1 VSSHVHTAGIIPVA
15 NLQTDIQT
23 PIPEILLPVNNGFSA
38 IQKSVFECAMAGC
51 NTIWI
56 VANHDLAPIV
66 RKVVGD
72 WIYDPVYYERTFTKF
87 YSDHRREIPIY
98 YVPIHP
104 KDRARRDSYG
114 WSILH
119 GVYSSWYA
127 AYKIS
132 KWITPQN
139 YYISF
144 PMSVYDVY
152 SVRDY
157 RKNISNSKA
166 NFFLKHDNKTV
177 KDGELLSFTMKGDD
191 FKACRNLINKTTT
204 REYLPPLPGQKY
216 PSQKRPVSE
225 RWIAKDYSLEQVL
238 EPLNEEGS
246 TCMEIE
252 WHHDISTWEGYVEY
266 LGSKNT
272 VETPRKELTLPHIH
286 VNIPYVDEV
295 KD

>member
-216 PSQKRPVSE
+216 PSQKRPVNE

-238 EPLNEEGS
+238 KPLNEEGS

-252 WHHDISTWEGYVEY
+252 WHHDISTWQGYVEY

>member
-1 VSSHVHTAGIIPVA
+1 MSNHTHTAGIIPVA
-15 NLQTDIQT
+15 NLQTDIDT
-23 PIPEILLPVNNGFSA
+23 PIPQILLPVSNGFSA

-56 VANHDLAPIV
+56 VANDDLAPVI

-119 GVYSSWYA
+119 GVYSSWYT

-152 SVRDY
+152 SIRDY
-157 RKNISNSKA
+157 RKSISNSKA
-166 NFFLKHDNKTV
+166 NFFLKHDNKTA

-191 FKACRNLINKTTT
+191 FKACRNSINKTTT

-216 PSQKRPVSE
+216 PSQKRPASE
-225 RWIAKDYSLEQVL
+225 RWTAKGYSLEQVL
-238 EPLNEEGS
+238 SPLSDENS
-246 TCMEIE
+246 QCVEID
-252 WHHDISTWEGYVEY
+252 WQFDISTWHGYVNY
-266 LGSKNT
+266 LSSKKMI
-272 VETPRKELTLPHIH
+272 ETPIKELTLPRTH
-286 VNIPYVDEV
+286 VNIPYST
-295 KD
+295 

>member
-1 VSSHVHTAGIIPVA
+1 MSSHIHTAGIIPVA
-15 NLQTDIQT
+15 NLQTDIDT
-23 PIPEILLPVNNGFSA
+23 PIPEILLPVSNGFTA
-38 IQKSVFECAMAGC
+38 VQKSVFECAMAGC

-56 VANHDLAPIV
+56 VANDDLAPII

-104 KDRARRDSYG
+104 KDRDRRDSYG

-119 GVYSSWYA
+119 GVYSSWYT

-132 KWITPQN
+132 KWIPPQN

-144 PMSVYDVY
+144 PMSVYDI
-152 SVRDY
+152 SSIRDY
-157 RKNISNSKA
+157 RKNISNSKV
-166 NFFLKHDNKTV
+166 NFFLKHNNKTV
-177 KDGELLSFTMKGDD
+177 KDGELLSFTMKGRD

-216 PSQKRPVSE
+216 PSQKRPVNE
-225 RWIAKDYSLEQVL
+225 RWTARSFSLEQIL
-238 EPLNEEGS
+238 SPLSEESG
-246 TCMEIE
+246 IYVDID
-252 WHHDISTWEGYVEY
+252 WHQDISTWEGYVNYMSSEK
-266 LGSKNT
+266 LIQ
-272 VETPRKELTLPHIH
+272 TPRKELTLPHTH
-286 VNIPYVDEV
+286 GNIPYVDEV
-295 KD
+295 ED

>member
-1 VSSHVHTAGIIPVA
+1 MSSHIHTAGIIPVA
-15 NLQTDIQT
+15 NLQTDIDT
-23 PIPEILLPVNNGFSA
+23 PIPAVLLPVNNGFTA

-56 VANHDLAPIV
+56 VANNDLAPII

-72 WIYDPVYYERTFTKF
+72 WVYDPVYYERTFTKF

-114 WSILH
+114 WSILY

-132 KWITPQN
+132 KWIPPQN

-144 PMSVYDVY
+144 PMSVYDAY
-152 SVRDY
+152 DIRNH
-157 RKNISNSKA
+157 RKSISNSKS
-166 NFFLKHDNKTV
+166 NFFLKHNNKTV
-177 KDGELLSFTMKGDD
+177 KDGEFLSFTMKGDD

-204 REYLPPLPGQKY
+204 REYLPPLEGEKY
-216 PSQKRPVSE
+216 PSRKRPLDQRWSARKFDFSQVFDALDTKSATKINIDWFYDLSSWSE
-225 RWIAKDYSLEQVL
+225 YRKF
-238 EPLNEEGS
+238 
-246 TCMEIE
+246 
-252 WHHDISTWEGYVEY
+252 
-266 LGSKNT
+266 LGSDHQIEKPYKPLT
-272 VETPRKELTLPHIH
+272 GPYACAKLVE
-286 VNIPYVDEV
+286 
-295 KD
+295 

>member
-1 VSSHVHTAGIIPVA
+1 MSSHIHTAGIIPVA
-15 NLQTDIQT
+15 NLQTDIDT
-23 PIPEILLPVNNGFSA
+23 PVPEVLLPVNNGFTA

-56 VANHDLAPIV
+56 VANNDLAPII
-66 RKVVGD
+66 RKVIGD
-72 WIYDPVYYERTFTKF
+72 WVYDPVYYERTFTKF

-114 WSILH
+114 WSILY

-144 PMSVYDVY
+144 PMSVYDAHGI
-152 SVRDY
+152 RNH
-157 RKNISNSKA
+157 RKSISNSKS
-166 NFFLKHDNKTV
+166 NFFLKHNNKTV

-204 REYLPPLPGQKY
+204 REYLPPLPNQKY
-216 PSQKRPVSE
+216 PNQKLPLDD
-225 RWIAKDYSLEQVL
+225 RWTARSFSLEQIL
-238 EPLNEEGS
+238 SPLSEKSGIYA
-246 TCMEIE
+246 EID
-252 WHHDISTWEGYVEY
+252 WHYDISTWQGYVEY
-266 LGSKNT
+266 LGSENII
-272 VETPRKELTLPHIH
+272 ETPRKELTLPHTH
-286 VNIPYVDEV
+286 VNIPYVD
-295 KD
+295 

>member
-1 VSSHVHTAGIIPVA
+1 VSNHVHTAGIIPVA

-56 VANHDLAPIV
+56 VANNDLAPII
-66 RKVVGD
+66 RKVIGD

-87 YSDHRREIPIY
+87 YSDHRREVPIY

-119 GVYSSWYA
+119 GVYSSWYT

-152 SVRDY
+152 SIRDY
-157 RKNISNSKA
+157 RQIISNSKA
-166 NFFLKHDNKTV
+166 NFFLKYKNKTA

-204 REYLPPLPGQKY
+204 REYLPPLPDQKY
-216 PSQKRPVSE
+216 PSQKRPVNE

-238 EPLNEEGS
+238 TPLSEEEAQHA
-246 TCMEIE
+246 EIS
-252 WHHDISTWEGYVEY
+252 WHHDISTWEGYVGY
-266 LGSKNT
+266 LGSENI
-272 VETPRKELTLPHIH
+272 VEAPKKELTLPHIH
-286 VNIPYVDEV
+286 VNIPYST
-295 KD
+295 

>member
-1 VSSHVHTAGIIPVA
+1 MSSHIHTAGIIPVA
-15 NLQTDIQT
+15 NLQTDIST
-23 PIPEILLPVNNGFSA
+23 PTPEILLPVNNGFTA

-56 VANHDLAPIV
+56 VANNDLAPII

-114 WSILH
+114 WAILY

-152 SVRDY
+152 SVRNY
-157 RKNISNSKA
+157 RKNISNSKT
-166 NFFLKHDNKTV
+166 NFFIKHNNKTV

-204 REYLPPLPGQKY
+204 REYLPPLPNQKY
-216 PSQKRPVSE
+216 PSQKRPLAD
-225 RWIAKDYSLEQVL
+225 RWTARSYSLEQIL
-238 EPLNEEGS
+238 TPLNEDS
-246 TCMEIE
+246 ATYAEID
-252 WHHDISTWEGYVEY
+252 WHHNISTWQGYLEY
-266 LGSKNT
+266 MGSENII
-272 VETPRKELTLPHIH
+272 ETPRNELTLPHIH
-286 VNIPYVDEV
+286 ANIPYVD
-295 KD
+295 

>member
-1 VSSHVHTAGIIPVA
+1 MSNHIHTAGIIPVA
-15 NLQTDIQT
+15 NLQTDIDT
-23 PIPEILLPVNNGFSA
+23 PVPEVLLPVNNGFTA

-56 VANHDLAPIV
+56 VANNDLAPII
-66 RKVVGD
+66 RKVIGD
-72 WIYDPVYYERTFTKF
+72 WVYDPVYYERTFTKF

-114 WSILH
+114 WSILY

-144 PMSVYDVY
+144 PMSVYDAHGI
-152 SVRDY
+152 RNH
-157 RKNISNSKA
+157 RKSISNSKS
-166 NFFLKHDNKTV
+166 NFFLKHNNKTV

-204 REYLPPLPGQKY
+204 REYLPPLPGQSL
-216 PSQKRPVSE
+216 PSVKRPLKE
-225 RWIAKDYSLEQVL
+225 RWSARHFDLATVF
-238 EPLNEEGS
+238 EPLELSDKGKVDLDWFYDLS
-246 TCMEIE
+246 VWDSYCQF
-252 WHHDISTWEGYVEY
+252 
-266 LGSKNT
+266 LGSECRINKP
-272 VETPRKELTLPHIH
+272 ERDLYKPRFHTK
-286 VNIPYVDEV
+286 IPYAEG
-295 KD
+295 